1 MEEDAFFHF
10 SAVLLF
16 AKKVTDTIK
25 SSDDHDIIIYKH
37 LRIVKGHHTIR
48 RRSCSVLLFF
58 LQQIKR
64 TIKIFQV
71 LKSVYHLPL
80 EAYVISTI
88 DEIDSNSNN
97 IKWITLTENIQ
108 KIALGE
114 NLVDN
119 VETYSCFDLY

>member
-16 AKKVTDTIK
+16 AKKVTHTIK

-64 TIKIFQV
+64 TIKIFQE
-71 LKSVYHLPL
+71 LKSVYHLQL
-80 EAYVISTI
+80 EA
-88 DEIDSNSNN
+88 DSNSNN

-114 NLVDN
+114 NLIDN